1 MIRINLHDYRYELRK
16 IEIQK
21 RVVKCS
27 AIIIASIFFVLT
39 IWLVEQTRLDSV
51 RLETSQLKSKVTA
64 LEGQY
69 KKVKAMEARQ
79 NRMETII
86 KGIDGLREKQ
96 APANIIVSDLNMTV
110 PEGLW
115 LSSIMQKDEESLRKK
130 KVPVIMFGDP
140 DEKKKK
146 KRKKKKKDK
155 DKSTTG
161 PIKEFVEVSGYSL
174 TEKGV
179 VEYMKRLQKLAYYK
193 TTFLYK
199 SSRVFIGGESL
210 YNFIIYCYMPE
221 KKKSA

>member
-27 AIIIASIFFVLT
+27 AVIIAAIFL
-39 IWLVEQTRLDSV
+39 IIGSWLVGQTRLDLIRS
-51 RLETSQLKSKVTA
+51 ETRKVESQVAGLKSHVEKI
-64 LEGQY
+64 
-69 KKVKAMEARQ
+69 KAMEVKQ
-79 NRMETII
+79 KRMATII
-86 KGIDGLREKQ
+86 AGIEGLREKQ
-96 APANIIVSDLNMTV
+96 MPASTIVSDLNTVV

-115 LSSIMQKDEESLRKK
+115 LTSIIQKDAEGLQAKRI
-130 KVPVIMFGDP
+130 PVIMYGDP
-140 DEKKKK
+140 AKKKK
-146 KRKKKKKDK
+146 KKKKKKVA
-155 DKSTTG
+155 
-161 PIKEFVEVSGYSL
+161 PPKEFVEVSGYAL

-179 VEYMKRLQKLAYYK
+179 VEYMRRLQELPYYE

-199 SSRVFIGGESL
+199 SAQEVIGDQEI

>member
-21 RVVKCS
+21 RIVKCS
-27 AIIIASIFFVLT
+27 GIIITAIIFVIAV
-39 IWLVEQTRLDSV
+39 WLVEQTRLDTV
-51 RLETSQLKSKVTA
+51 RFETSQLESQVAA
-64 LEGQY
+64 LASQF
-69 KKVKAMEARQ
+69 KKVKAMEAKQ

-86 KGIDGLREKQ
+86 KGIEGLREKQ
-96 APANIIVSDLNMTV
+96 TPANIIVSDLNMTI

-115 LSSIMQKDEESLRKK
+115 LSSIIQRDAESIRAKSI
-130 KVPVIMFGDP
+130 PVIMFGDP
-140 DEKKKK
+140 AKKKK
-146 KRKKKKKDK
+146 KKKKKKK
-155 DKSTTG
+155 GTTG
-161 PIKEFVEVSGYSL
+161 STKEFVEVSGYAL

-179 VEYMKRLQKLAYYK
+179 VEYMKRLQELTYYE

-199 SSRVFIGGESL
+199 SARVFIGGEAV